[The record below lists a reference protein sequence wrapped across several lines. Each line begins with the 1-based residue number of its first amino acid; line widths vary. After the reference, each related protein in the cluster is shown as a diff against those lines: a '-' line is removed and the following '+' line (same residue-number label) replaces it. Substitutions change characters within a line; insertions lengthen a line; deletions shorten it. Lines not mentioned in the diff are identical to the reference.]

1 MQTRSTLSA
10 EECLG
15 GSLEIFVY
23 AEMSEADFIRAS
35 QRDAMRSKACCKAVL
50 HLIESLSAEEFNE
63 KVRLMKIWVDEDYPE
78 ATEEQKANLTK
89 LFREV

>member
-1 MQTRSTLSA
+1 L
-10 EECLG
+10 
-15 GSLEIFVY
+15 
-23 AEMSEADFIRAS
+23 
-35 QRDAMRSKACCKAVL
+35 QR
-50 HLIESLSAEEFNE
+50 SLSAEEFNE